1 MEPKNKIRAFWA
13 GAILI
18 IAAFDFG
25 AFLLIASF
33 VSDLKE
39 LWEGNIADFVFIFIL
54 VVGCLVVVFA
64 NIIAFAETKGFITKK
79 WKPNSR

>member
-1 MEPKNKIRAFWA
+1 MKQKHKIAAFWA

-39 LWEGNIADFVFIFIL
+39 LWEGNIADFVFILIL
-54 VVGCLVVVFA
+54 AIGVLFVVTI
-64 NIIAFAETKGFITKK
+64 NITMFFEAKNFTKK